1 MRMHA
6 LLSWAGEGRHPS
18 MRGILS
24 SAAGAGFVWRASR
37 TSPSPSA
44 SVDLAHLRPV
54 RGRVG
59 HAVRYTSSEP
69 EAEGELF
76 SLNAGS
82 VRSVSRRDVIR
93 STIYS
98 GSTGLPDVAT
108 KPVSKGRHHSPSR
121 QSVMQPLSGC
131 LSGSS
136 AWSSR
141 PPAVAR
147 LVVRSLNWVRF
158 GSFSAW
164 GQTRSCR
171 LMWSRSGT
179 VCSF

>member
-1 MRMHA
+1 
-6 LLSWAGEGRHPS
+6 
-18 MRGILS
+18 MRGDFVKRG
-24 SAAGAGFVWRASR
+24 GADFVSRASR

-59 HAVRYTSSEP
+59 RATRNTSSEP

-76 SLNAGS
+76 SLNAGI

-98 GSTGLPDVAT
+98 GSTGLPDVAI

-121 QSVMQPLSGC
+121 QSAMGPLSGFV
-131 LSGSS
+131 SGSS
-136 AWSSR
+136 TWSSR
-141 PPAVAR
+141 PPAFARQVAR
-147 LVVRSLNWVRF
+147 SHRDWVRF
-158 GSFSAW
+158 GSCLPSLGSDAARAGLLW
-164 GQTRSCR
+164 WASIRC
-171 LMWSRSGT
+171 T
-179 VCSF
+179 VSIVLSIA